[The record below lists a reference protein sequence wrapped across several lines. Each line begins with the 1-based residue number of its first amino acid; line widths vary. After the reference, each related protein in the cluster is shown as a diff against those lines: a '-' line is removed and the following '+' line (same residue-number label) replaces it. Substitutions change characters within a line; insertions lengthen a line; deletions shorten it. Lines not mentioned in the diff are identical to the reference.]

1 MSEKNEALIWLVLE
15 TLVRTIHS
23 RLNKVY
29 EKLSGEE
36 EFKNIKKTFCEK
48 GTNSWNTKKPLKE
61 LFSEKKTRKVSEK
74 VRVFLVI
81 ILIIT
86 IVQHI
91 PRFTEG

>member
-1 MSEKNEALIWLVLE
+1 MSEKYEALIWLVLE

-36 EFKNIKKTFCEK
+36 EFKNIKNICEK

-81 ILIIT
+81 ILI
-86 IVQHI
+86 
-91 PRFTEG
+91 